1 MSLWAR
7 FKAWWQAGR
16 AGRQATNA
24 RKLQARADASLAGAS
39 VLSYGASTYAHTHG
53 TGGYH
58 GPSSAD
64 CGPGVSG
71 DCGGTAV

>member
-7 FKAWWQAGR
+7 FKAWWEAGK
-16 AGRQATNA
+16 AGRQAINA
-24 RKLQARADASLAGAS
+24 RKQQARADASLAGVS
-39 VLSYGASTYAHTHG
+39 VLYGASTSAHSHG

>member
-7 FKAWWQAGR
+7 FKAWWEAGK
-16 AGRQATNA
+16 AGRQAINA
-24 RKLQARADASLAGAS
+24 RKQQARADTSLAGAAA
-39 VLSYGASTYAHTHG
+39 LSYGASTYAHSHG
-53 TGGYH
+53 ASGYH

-71 DCGGTAV
+71 DCGGTPV

>member
-7 FKAWWQAGR
+7 LKAWWEAGK
-16 AGRQATNA
+16 AGRQMMNA
-24 RKLQARADASLAGAS
+24 RRQHDRAEAILAGAAT
-39 VLSYGASTYAHTHG
+39 LGAHGAYISGHHG

-58 GPSSAD
+58 GPSGAD

>member
-7 FKAWWQAGR
+7 VKAWWGAGR
-16 AGRQATNA
+16 AGRQMINTRKSQGRAEAT
-24 RKLQARADASLAGAS
+24 LAGAAT
-39 VLSYGASTYAHTHG
+39 LGYGASTYGYHG
-53 TGGYH
+53 TGGYQ
-58 GPSSAD
+58 GPSGAD